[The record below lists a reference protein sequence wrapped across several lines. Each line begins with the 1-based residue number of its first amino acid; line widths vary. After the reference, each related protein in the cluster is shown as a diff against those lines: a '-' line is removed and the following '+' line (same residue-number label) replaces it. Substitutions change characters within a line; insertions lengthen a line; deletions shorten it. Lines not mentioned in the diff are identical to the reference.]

1 MDKEIECSDCGAV
14 FIVDILEE
22 GDASGKP
29 KFCPF
34 CGNEDL
40 DGDLE
45 EDDEY
50 GDDEDELFEDD
61 DE

>member
-1 MDKEIECSDCGAV
+1 MDKEIECPDCGAV
-14 FIVDILEE
+14 FVVDLIEE
-22 GDASGKP
+22 GDESDKP

-40 DGDLE
+40 DGS
-45 EDDEY
+45 
-50 GDDEDELFEDD
+50 GDDDDFGDDDELFDDD